1 MSQKEEQ
8 LERKRRAMELMAA
21 GVSWKEANEQCD
33 LTYTRRGIQK
43 LYQRWLKGGDEALI
57 DHRHGHPYKATEKV
71 REWMKESCP
80 EDPDV
85 HSVQVASDIEAMV
98 SAEPPPTKGRAGLVP
113 TLPRRRRDD
122 WPVYHSFLHQASR
135 AGHWQMRRV
144 RGYRQ

>member
-21 GVSWKEANEQCD
+21 GASWKEANEQCD

-85 HSVQVASDIEAMV
+85 HSVQVASDIEAEFGV
-98 SAEPPPTKGRAGLVP
+98 VLNSNYVTQLRHQLELPVPKPGRPSQKATTKPAEEIEPDFSP
-113 TLPRRRRDD
+113 
-122 WPVYHSFLHQASR
+122 
-135 AGHWQMRRV
+135 
-144 RGYRQ
+144 